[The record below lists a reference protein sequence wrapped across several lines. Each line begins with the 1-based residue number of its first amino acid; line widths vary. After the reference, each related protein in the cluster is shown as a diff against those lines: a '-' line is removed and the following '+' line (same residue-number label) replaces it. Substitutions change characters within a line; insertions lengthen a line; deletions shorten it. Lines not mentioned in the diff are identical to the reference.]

1 MIKQRH
7 EIDPIY
13 AYNSDGKKHRAP
25 IDVLYWIDG
34 ELKEA
39 YEIEQGFIKTAVES
53 DYSDYENEISRHEQA
68 GFITALEYVKRYL
81 ERRD

>member
-1 MIKQRH
+1 MAKAPDITA
-7 EIDPIY
+7 PIY
-13 AYNSDGKKHRAP
+13 GYNSYGKQHRAP
-25 IDVLYWIDG
+25 YEALVWLDKEIR
-34 ELKEA
+34 EA